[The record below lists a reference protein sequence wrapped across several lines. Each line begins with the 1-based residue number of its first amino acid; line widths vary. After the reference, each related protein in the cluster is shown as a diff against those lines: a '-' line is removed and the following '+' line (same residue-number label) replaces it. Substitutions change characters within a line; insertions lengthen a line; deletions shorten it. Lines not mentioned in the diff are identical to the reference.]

1 MKKNNQELGFY
12 AGYLQMQKKQKKI
25 EKVKQKYNISDN
37 EKVVIEEKSLF
48 ERILIRIGI
57 VLSSIFK
64 VLFVFLLFILASIGT
79 VVLLNSV
86 LRNEFLNLLIN
97 NF

>member
-12 AGYLQMQKKQKKI
+12 AGYLQMREKQKKI

-57 VLSSIFK
+57 ILSSIFK